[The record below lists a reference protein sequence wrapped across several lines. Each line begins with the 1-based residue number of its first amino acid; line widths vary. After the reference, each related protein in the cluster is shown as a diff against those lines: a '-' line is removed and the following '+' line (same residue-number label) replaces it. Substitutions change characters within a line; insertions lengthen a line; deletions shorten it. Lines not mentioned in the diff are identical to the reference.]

1 MTTEL
6 RSRLA
11 YTVAKVRHQRRRR
24 GHGPPVAVFSMA
36 KTGSSSVAAALRA
49 GGVGAVHQV
58 HDLDPA
64 FLAEEEAGYRWT
76 GRPWRIWDAQALL
89 RHPPTTSAP
98 WRVVSMVRDP
108 IAQSVSAFFQP
119 GVRLG
124 YVHPGATV
132 DELRARFGDRLDRLP
147 LHWFESHL
155 LPTLGID
162 VYTVPFDPGTG
173 YQIIDTPSVRLLL
186 LRCEDLARAP
196 GALAELLGVPA
207 TLSVAELNRGVEKG
221 YAELYRS
228 FCASLR
234 PTAAQLDHAYGSRLV
249 RHFYSAEE
257 IDRFRTLWSRDGDVA
272 GQPVDPAR

>member
-11 YTVAKVRHQRRRR
+11 YAVAKARHQRRRDP
-24 GHGPPVAVFSMA
+24 GPPLAVFSMA
-36 KTGSSSVAAALRA
+36 KTGSSSVAAALREA
-49 GGVGAVHQV
+49 GIGAVHHV
-58 HDLDPA
+58 HDLDPV

-89 RHPPTTSAP
+89 RHPPTSEDP

-132 DELRARFGDRLDRLP
+132 EELRARFGDRLDRLP

-162 VYTVPFDPGTG
+162 VYATPFDPGAG

-196 GALAELLGVPA
+196 GALAELVGAPA
-207 TLSVAELNRGVEKG
+207 PLSVSELNRGAAKG

-228 FCASLR
+228 FTASLR

-257 IDRFRTLWSRDGDVA
+257 IDGFRALWSRDGDVA
-272 GQPVDPAR
+272 SERGDPAR